1 MRCRAAA
8 EAGVA
13 VVEAVLVVPVAMLLV
28 LFGVQACLWAHA
40 ASLVQSAAAEGDQ
53 AACDLGGS
61 MSTGV
66 DRARAFL
73 ASAASASVSAP
84 IVAASQ
90 PVAGQIEVQVRGV
103 AESVIPWLHLTV
115 SATRRADVQGFRPNE

>member
-1 MRCRAAA
+1 M
-8 EAGVA
+8 A
-13 VVEAVLVVPVAMLLV
+13 VVEAVVVIPVAMLLV
-28 LFGVQACLWAHA
+28 LFAVQACLWAHA

-61 MSTGV
+61 MSTGL
-66 DRARAFL
+66 DRARQFL
-73 ASAASASVSAP
+73 ASTASGSVSTP
-84 IVAASQ
+84 TVVASE

-115 SATRRADVQGFRPNE
+115 SATRRADVQGFRPTE